1 MPYPSS
7 HFENASMFE
16 RLPEA
21 DAEALAEFSA
31 AAREVG
37 NILQSWIASAV
48 SLNEYNYW
56 NFLMHKVER
65 CVQTGMTVAQRF
77 CPENQYDAT
86 MPASGTLLARAER
99 SLSQAS
105 TLRAAFL
112 ERHATPPVKLSSGS
126 QRRR

>member
-1 MPYPSS
+1 
-7 HFENASMFE
+7 MFE

-21 DAEALAEFSA
+21 EAEALAEFSA
-31 AAREVG
+31 AGREVG
-37 NILQSWIASAV
+37 NILQSWIANAA
-48 SLNEYNYW
+48 SLDDYNYW

-65 CVQTGMTVAQRF
+65 CVRTGMTVAQLF

-99 SLSQAS
+99 SLSHAT

-112 ERHATPPVKLSSGS
+112 ERQGAPLVSSGS